1 MHELEEIRKAFLK
14 ELAKAEDSRSLEAV
28 RIKYLGKK
36 GLITGLTKKI
46 KDLPLEERR
55 EFGRLVN
62 QLKAFAE
69 EEIKKRIE
77 ELRDIEGP
85 AYDPTLPGKKGD
97 VGNIHPLTR
106 VFNEIIDIFVGFGFQ
121 VRRGP
126 EIETD
131 WYNFTALNIPE
142 YHPAREMQDTFYL
155 PDGRLMRTHTS
166 PVQIRVMEKEKP
178 PIRIIAPGRV
188 FRRDNPDATHSPVF
202 HQLEGLYVDK
212 GVTFAQLKGTLAL
225 FLRKFYGPHV
235 KIKFVPSYFPF
246 TEPST
251 EVYIDTGSGWMEILG
266 AGMVHQNV
274 LRNVGI
280 DPDEY
285 SGFAFGLGIERIAM
299 LKFGIKDIRMF
310 YENDIRFLDQI
321 RGL

>member
-1 MHELEEIRKAFLK
+1 MRELENLKEEFLREISEAKDLRSLEEI
-14 ELAKAEDSRSLEAV
+14 

-36 GLITGLTKKI
+36 GLITGLTKRI
-46 KDLPLEERR
+46 KDLPIEERR
-55 EFGRLVN
+55 SFGRAVN
-62 QLKAFAE
+62 ELKEFAE
-69 EEIKKRIE
+69 GEIKRRRE
-77 ELRDIEGP
+77 ELQDIEGP
-85 AYDPTLPGKKGD
+85 SYDPTLPGRKGD

-106 VFNEIIDIFVGFGFQ
+106 VFNDIIDIFVGFGFQ

-212 GVTFAQLKGTLAL
+212 NVTFAQLKGTLTL
-225 FLRKFYGPHV
+225 FLKKFYGPHV
-235 KIKFVPSYFPF
+235 KVKFVPSYFPF

-251 EVYIDTGSGWMEILG
+251 EVYVDTGNGWMEILG

-274 LRNVGI
+274 LKNVGI

-299 LKFGIKDIRMF
+299 LKYGIRDIRMF
-310 YENDIRFLDQI
+310 YEDDIRFLDQI
-321 RGL
+321 R